1 MSKCSCIWCRSLVLV
16 QLSCFYGRYCTTSV
30 LHNHGFVPQENDEK
44 TPINHPTQW
53 NPRTHWSTIPDYW
66 TLELIWD
73 VVSPVG
79 REGDHKCGNKN
90 RNNGNKMHKILL
102 TIAPITFF
110 FYIKKLVINEQE
122 GTWNIRWRKFGGSIR
137 GAQFVLFMKI
147 I

>member
-1 MSKCSCIWCRSLVLV
+1 MSKCGCIWSQCSCHVFMDGIVLL
-16 QLSCFYGRYCTTSV
+16 QTSV
-30 LHNHGFVPQENDEK
+30 LRNHGFVPQENDEK

-73 VVSPVG
+73 VVSPLG
-79 REGDHKCGNKN
+79 RGRDHKCGNKN

-102 TIAPITFF
+102 TIAPITV

-122 GTWNIRWRKFGGSIR
+122 GKWNTRWGKFGEVS
-137 GAQFVLFMKI
+137 VLFMKI